1 MDYMSALAVA
11 FAMKGVGDDDKY
23 GSCVVWQ
30 CSGTVYLVTAAER
43 VIFSPNSN
51 NYQVEVKLYHF
62 YEW

>member
-11 FAMKGVGDDDKY
+11 FAMKGVGDNDTN

-30 CSGTVYLVTAAER
+30 CSGTVYLVPAAER

-51 NYQVEVKLYHF
+51 NYQV
-62 YEW
+62 

>member
-11 FAMKGVGDDDKY
+11 FAMEGVGDDDTN

-30 CSGTVYLVTAAER
+30 CSGTVYLVPAAER